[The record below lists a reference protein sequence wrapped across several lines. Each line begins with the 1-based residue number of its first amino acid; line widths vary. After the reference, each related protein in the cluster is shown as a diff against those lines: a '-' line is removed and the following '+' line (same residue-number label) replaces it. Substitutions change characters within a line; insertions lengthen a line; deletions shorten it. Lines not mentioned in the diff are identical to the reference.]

1 MCGIF
6 GYVTNKEESLGP
18 ILIAAAERL
27 TYRGYDSVGA
37 ATLNNGKIDLRKDVG
52 KVETVSVKY
61 NFAEMRGQRGITQ
74 LRWATFGE
82 PSQVNSQPHLDS
94 DGDMVGAHNGNV
106 VNNVELRE
114 QFIAEGMT
122 VRSQNDGETCVHAV
136 ERYINRGYEFIDA
149 IRLAYGDLEGDYAF
163 VIGRANDDKLY
174 AFKKGSGMVVGLG
187 DGFTCVS
194 SDLPSIL
201 PLTREVIRP
210 QDGEI
215 VTLWADKVEVRSVK
229 DGKLIDRKQETVT
242 ESMDAVQKGGYPH
255 FMLKEIHEQSQVARE
270 LFHVLNGNREVE
282 SLVDKMKNARHLYFI
297 GCGTSY
303 HAASVGAVYFA
314 QLAGRAV
321 IPVLA
326 PQFIPQYAPTVDH
339 EDVGIFVS
347 QSGETKDVLNALET
361 AEARGM
367 ACFGLANVVGSTL
380 TKATSFTLPLCC
392 GYEISVP
399 ATKTFTNQV
408 VTFLYLAYK
417 MAGRDPLIAGLDTP
431 PSVEWAK
438 PISRPGGYST
448 SGARNVFEA
457 IPDLM
462 DKTLEMVEPQI
473 KAIAEDINEWNDL
486 YCLGYGATYPI
497 ALEGALKLKEIT
509 YAHCEGMLSTE
520 FKHGPLSA
528 VSKGFPIIFVA
539 GPNDVPLIISGINEV
554 KVRGARTIVIG
565 EEDARLRANGDD
577 LVVIPKSDAQ
587 ISALLGV
594 LPLQLLSYHMSV
606 MRGFDPDFPRNLS
619 KTLTVD

>member
-6 GYVTNKEESLGP
+6 GYVTNKEEALGP
-18 ILIAAAERL
+18 ILIEAAERL

-37 ATLNNGKIDLRKDVG
+37 AALNNGNIDLRKDVG
-52 KVETVSVKY
+52 KVDAVAAKY
-61 NFAEMRGQRGITQ
+61 NIAEMRGQRGITQ

-187 DGFTCVS
+187 EGFTCVS

-242 ESMDAVQKGGYPH
+242 ETMDAVQKGGYPH

-282 SLVDKMKNARHLYFI
+282 TLVEKMKNARHLYFI

-303 HAASVGAVYFA
+303 HAASAGAVYFA

-326 PQFIPQYAPTVDH
+326 PQFIPQYAPTVNH

-347 QSGETKDVLNALET
+347 QSGETKDVLNALEA
-361 AEARGM
+361 AEAKGM
-367 ACFGLANVVGSTL
+367 ACHGLANVVGSTL
-380 TKATSFTLPLCC
+380 TKSASLCLPLCC

-417 MAGRDPLIAGLDTP
+417 MAGRDVRELDT
-431 PSVEWAK
+431 
-438 PISRPGGYST
+438 
-448 SGARNVFEA
+448 
-457 IPDLM
+457 IPELM
-462 DKTLEMVEPQI
+462 EQTLSMVEPQV
-473 KAIAEDINEWNDL
+473 KQIAEDINEWNDL

-528 VSKGFPIIFVA
+528 VSKGFPIIFVSDGSA
-539 GPNDVPLIISGINEV
+539 NPLIISGLNEV
-554 KVRGARTIVIG
+554 KVRGARTIVIA
-565 EEDARLRANGDD
+565 EEDARLRANADD
-577 LVVIPKSDAQ
+577 VIVLPKSDPQ
-587 ISALLGV
+587 IAALLGV

-606 MRGFDPDFPRNLS
+606 MRGYDPDFPRNLS

>member
-6 GYVTNKEESLGP
+6 GYVTNKEEKLGP
-18 ILIAAAERL
+18 ILIEAAQRL

-37 ATLNNGKIDLRKDVG
+37 ATLNNGTIDLRKDVG
-52 KVETVSVKY
+52 KVETVAEKY
-61 NFAEMRGQRGITQ
+61 RFAEMTGSRGITQ

-136 ERYINRGYEFIDA
+136 ERYINRGYQFIDA
-149 IRLAYGDLEGDYAF
+149 IRLAYGDLQGDYAF
-163 VIGRANDDKLY
+163 VIGRADDDKLY
-174 AFKKGSGMVVGLG
+174 AFKKGSGMVVGIG
-187 DGFTCVS
+187 EGFTCVS

-201 PLTREVIRP
+201 PLTRTIIRP

-215 VTLWADKVEVRSVK
+215 VTLWADRVEVRSVK
-229 DGKLIDRKQETVT
+229 DGRRIDRQPEEVT

-255 FMLKEIHEQSQVARE
+255 FMLKEIHEQPQVARE
-270 LFHVLNGNREVE
+270 LLHLLDGSPEVE
-282 SLVDKMKNARHLYFI
+282 QLVDKMKKARHLYFI
-297 GCGTSY
+297 ACGTSY
-303 HAASVGAVYFA
+303 HAALAGSVYFA
-314 QLAGRAV
+314 QLAGKPA

-326 PQFIPQYAPTVDH
+326 PQFIPQYAPAVGH
-339 EDVGIFVS
+339 EDVGLFVS
-347 QSGETKDVLNALET
+347 QSGETKDVLNALEA
-361 AEARGM
+361 AEKRGM
-367 ACFGLANVVGSTL
+367 ACYGLANVIGSTL
-380 TKATSFTLPLCC
+380 TKATSFCLPLCC

-408 VTFLYLAYK
+408 IAFLYLAYR
-417 MAGRDPLIAGLDTP
+417 MAGRDTRELERIPELMEQTMNVIGGQVESIAK
-431 PSVEWAK
+431 E
-438 PISRPGGYST
+438 
-448 SGARNVFEA
+448 
-457 IPDLM
+457 
-462 DKTLEMVEPQI
+462 
-473 KAIAEDINEWNDL
+473 INEWQDL

-528 VSKGFPIIFVA
+528 VSKDFPIIFVA
-539 GPNDVPLIISGINEV
+539 GPKDVPLIISGLNEV
-554 KVRGARTIVIG
+554 KVRGARTIVIA
-565 EEDARLRANGDD
+565 EEDSRLRANAQD
-577 LVVIPKSDAQ
+577 VIALPKSDAQ
-587 ISALLGV
+587 VSALLGV
-594 LPLQLLSYHMSV
+594 LPLQMLSYHMSV

>member
-6 GYVTNKEESLGP
+6 GYVTNKESELGP

-37 ATLNNGKIDLRKDVG
+37 ATINNGTIDLRKDTG
-52 KVETVSVKY
+52 KVDSVAAKY
-61 NFAEMRGQRGITQ
+61 NIAEMRGQRGITQ

-187 DGFTCVS
+187 EGFTCVS

-215 VTLWADKVEVRSVK
+215 VTLWADKIEVRSVK

-242 ESMDAVQKGGYPH
+242 ETMDAVQKGGYPH
-255 FMLKEIHEQSQVARE
+255 FMLKEIHEQAQVARE
-270 LFHVLNGNREVE
+270 LSHVLNGNREVDTMVE
-282 SLVDKMKNARHLYFI
+282 KMKHVRNLYFI

-326 PQFIPQYAPTVDH
+326 PQFVPQYAPTVNH

-347 QSGETKDVLNALET
+347 QSGETKDVLNALEA
-361 AEARGM
+361 AEAKGM

-380 TKATSFTLPLCC
+380 TKTASLCLPLCC

-417 MAGRDPLIAGLDTP
+417 MAGKDVHEL
-431 PSVEWAK
+431 E
-438 PISRPGGYST
+438 
-448 SGARNVFEA
+448 N
-457 IPDLM
+457 IPALM
-462 DKTLEMVEPQI
+462 EQTIEMVEPQI
-473 KAIAEDINEWNDL
+473 KDIAQDINEWNDL

-528 VSKGFPIIFVA
+528 VSKGFPIIFVSDGSA
-539 GPNDVPLIISGINEV
+539 VPLIISGINEV
-554 KVRGARTIVIG
+554 KVRGARTIIIG
-565 EEDARLRANGDD
+565 EEDARLRANGDN
-577 LVVIPKSDAQ
+577 LIVLPKSDPQ
-587 ISALLGV
+587 IAALLGV